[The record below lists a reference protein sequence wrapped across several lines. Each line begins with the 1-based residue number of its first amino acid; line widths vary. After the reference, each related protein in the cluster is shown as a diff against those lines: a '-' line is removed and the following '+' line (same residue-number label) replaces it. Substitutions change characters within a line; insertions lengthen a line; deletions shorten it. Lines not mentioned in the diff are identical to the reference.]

1 MSRPPIPLRLVGL
14 LAFLAGAA
22 GAAPTVVEVRPGTVV
37 RWSGTGVS
45 RCTAGGSSWS
55 PLAGVCYFP
64 IDLLSQGSVSLERVR
79 DGRVERR
86 SVRIGA
92 YPYPEQH
99 IEIQDQSK
107 VDLSAA
113 DLARAER
120 EEKAVAKLFTLNT
133 PRRFTLPLGRPLAEL
148 PAGGRFG
155 SRRWFNGEPRNPHT
169 GADFAAGEGTPVLA
183 VADGT
188 VVLAA
193 DHFFSGN
200 SVFVDHGDGLISMY
214 FHFSKI
220 GVKKGQQVKRG
231 EQLGRVGSTGRASG
245 PHLHLGVRWHGARV
259 DPEQLL
265 GAPLG
270 FPTVD

>member
-1 MSRPPIPLRLVGL
+1 VTRLPPLLRLSL
-14 LAFLAGAA
+14 FLALLGCAVA
-22 GAAPTVVEVRPGTVV
+22 AAPSAVEVRPGTVV
-37 RWSGTGVS
+37 RWSGAGVS
-45 RCTAGGSSWS
+45 RCTAGGGSWT
-55 PLAGVCYFP
+55 PVAGVCYFP
-64 IDLLSQGSVSLERVR
+64 IDLLAQGTLGLERVR

-86 SVRIGA
+86 AVKVGA
-92 YPYPEQH
+92 YPYPEQR

-107 VDLSAA
+107 VDLSPA

-120 EEKAVAKLFTLNT
+120 EEKAVAKLFLLST
-133 PRRFTLPLGRPLAEL
+133 PRRFTLPLGRPLSNL

-155 SRRWFNGEPRNPHT
+155 TRRWFNGEPRNPHT
-169 GADFAAGEGTPVLA
+169 GADFAASEGTPVLA

-193 DHFFSGN
+193 EHFFSGN

-220 GVKKGQQVKRG
+220 GVKAGQRVKRG
-231 EQLGRVGSTGRASG
+231 EELGRVGSTGRASG

-265 GAPLG
+265 GAPRS
-270 FPTVD
+270 FPSVD